1 MKKSAVFCIVVLA
14 IMLGVLLVNDV
25 LASSYY
31 LDPDIERRIQNQYD
45 RIEAG
50 ISSGQLTR
58 EEARTLKNNLHHIQD
73 EAIALQADGR
83 FSSGEK
89 QRLENLLDRNG
100 EMIREKRQN
109 PITALSQSA
118 GLERDHEIR
127 DIIARQQLSINA
139 GVRSGQLTTREAQ
152 TLNSNL
158 NYVRDEEARW
168 KTYDGRLSEDA
179 RDRLIA
185 MLEDNGNMIRNK
197 KNNPVS
203 AFGQTFNE
211 IDHSLTLA
219 QRVQNQQRR
228 IDQGIRSGNLT
239 REEARI
245 LRSNLEYIIEK
256 SKGARKD
263 GVITDGERRRLNA
276 MLDQNS
282 YMIQDKKTN
291 PIRQSW

>member
-1 MKKSAVFCIVVLA
+1 
-14 IMLGVLLVNDV
+14 
-25 LASSYY
+25 
-31 LDPDIERRIQNQYD
+31 
-45 RIEAG
+45 
-50 ISSGQLTR
+50 
-58 EEARTLKNNLHHIQD
+58 
-73 EAIALQADGR
+73 
-83 FSSGEK
+83 
-89 QRLENLLDRNG
+89 
-100 EMIREKRQN
+100 
-109 PITALSQSA
+109 
-118 GLERDHEIR
+118 
-127 DIIARQQLSINA
+127 
-139 GVRSGQLTTREAQ
+139 
-152 TLNSNL
+152 
-158 NYVRDEEARW
+158 
-168 KTYDGRLSEDA
+168 
-179 RDRLIA
+179 

-256 SKGARKD
+256 SKGAIKD

>member
-31 LDPDIERRIQNQYD
+31 LEPDIERRIQNQYD

-58 EEARTLKNNLHHIQD
+58 EEARILKNNLHHIQD

-109 PITALSQSA
+109 PIIALSQSA

-139 GVRSGQLTTREAQ
+139 GVRSGQSHHSRGTNTKQQPEL
-152 TLNSNL
+152 
-158 NYVRDEEARW
+158 YP
-168 KTYDGRLSEDA
+168 GRRGS
-179 RDRLIA
+179 
-185 MLEDNGNMIRNK
+185 LEDI
-197 KNNPVS
+197 
-203 AFGQTFNE
+203 
-211 IDHSLTLA
+211 
-219 QRVQNQQRR
+219 
-228 IDQGIRSGNLT
+228 
-239 REEARI
+239 
-245 LRSNLEYIIEK
+245 
-256 SKGARKD
+256 
-263 GVITDGERRRLNA
+263 
-276 MLDQNS
+276 
-282 YMIQDKKTN
+282 
-291 PIRQSW
+291 

>member
-31 LDPDIERRIQNQYD
+31 LDPDIEKRIQNQYD

-58 EEARTLKNNLHHIQD
+58 EEARILKNNLHHIQD

-109 PITALSQSA
+109 PIIALSQSA

-158 NYVRDEEARW
+158 NYIRDEEARW

-179 RDRLIA
+179 KDRLMA
-185 MLEDNGNMIRNK
+185 TLEDNGNMIRNK
-197 KNNPVS
+197 KDNPVT

-211 IDHSLTLA
+211 TDHSLTLA